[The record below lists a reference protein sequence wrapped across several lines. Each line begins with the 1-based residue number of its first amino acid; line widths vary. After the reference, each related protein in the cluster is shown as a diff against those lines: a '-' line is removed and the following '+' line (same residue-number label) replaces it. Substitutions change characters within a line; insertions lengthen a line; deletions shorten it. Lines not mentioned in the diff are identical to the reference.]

1 MELVQKLLLFKKALQ
16 TTVRG
21 KRDLETIGRKIV
33 RTKSKIIEPHL
44 ISWLRSD
51 GRVLLP
57 ATADVISLSAKWA
70 PQLRHQAVVKIR
82 EFRLVML

>member
-1 MELVQKLLLFKKALQ
+1 MELAQKLLLFKKALQ

-21 KRDLETIGRKIV
+21 KRDLETIGRKIIV
-33 RTKSKIIEPHL
+33 RTKSKIIDPHL
-44 ISWLRSD
+44 ISWLCSD

-70 PQLRHQAVVKIR
+70 SQLRLQAVVKSGS
-82 EFRLVML
+82 LG

>member
-1 MELVQKLLLFKKALQ
+1 MELAQKLLLFKKALQ

-21 KRDLETIGRKIV
+21 KRDLETIGRKIIV
-33 RTKSKIIEPHL
+33 RTKSKIIDPHL
-44 ISWLRSD
+44 IFWLCSD

-70 PQLRHQAVVKIR
+70 PQLRLQAVVKSGS
-82 EFRLVML
+82 LG